1 MAELIGGRFRVG
13 RPIGSGAQGRVVAA
27 HDDLLDRPVA
37 LKVLRVGGPDSNARA
52 RFLREARSAAGIVH
66 PNVVMVFDVGAV
78 DGDLADPT
86 TTPYIAMELVDGPSL
101 AQVLTDRGALAVA
114 DAVEATR
121 QILAGLGAA
130 HHRGLLHR
138 DVKPGNVLLA
148 PDGTVKLT
156 DFGIATS
163 AEGGAALTQTG
174 TMLGTVA
181 YLAPERIAGR
191 PATPASDLYAVGV
204 ILFELLTG
212 KPPYTGDSA
221 LDVAM
226 AHGHA
231 PVPDPREARADI
243 PPALAELV
251 VRALAKDPADRFPTA
266 AEMDRAL
273 ADTGVAEGAP
283 AIAGPPVTAALPV
296 LPAASAV
303 PSVVASRT
311 ATSRAMS
318 PNAVAP
324 GLDEGPGAP
333 PDHPGRPGRGS
344 GVVRTA
350 TLVVGGLL
358 VAVVVA
364 ALVGSSL
371 DNGSTS
377 AAPATPSSAV
387 PPTSAPQPVPT
398 PSTLSPTP
406 EPPPEQQPVPPAGPE
421 PGSLDELIAR
431 LSADPDAAGDRGED
445 LVDRLE
451 DVRDAD
457 PDDRVREATETV
469 ARVGRWTRQGDLD
482 EDVAREVTERLVAE
496 VGRDLLTDPERRD
509 ERDDDR
515 DNGDGDDDGDD
526 GDDD

>member
-13 RPIGSGAQGRVVAA
+13 QPIGSGAQGRVVAA

-37 LKVLRVGGPDSNARA
+37 LKMLRVGGPDSNARA

-66 PNVVMVFDVGAV
+66 PNVVMVYDVGAI

-86 TTPYIAMELVDGPSL
+86 TTPYIAMELVAGPSL
-101 AQVLTDRGALAVA
+101 AQVVADRGPLDVA

-163 AEGGAALTQTG
+163 AEGNVALTQTG

-204 ILFELLTG
+204 ILYELLTG
-212 KPPYTGDSA
+212 TPPFTGDTA

-231 PVPDPREARADI
+231 PVPDPRQARADV

-251 VRALAKDPADRFPTA
+251 VRALAKDPADRFPSA

-273 ADTGVAEGAP
+273 ADASAADTNPAEGTGAV
-283 AIAGPPVTAALPV
+283 AGPPVTAALPV
-296 LPAASAV
+296 PPAGPVIS
-303 PSVVASRT
+303 SRT
-311 ATSRAMS
+311 ATSRVMS
-318 PNAVAP
+318 ATPADADP
-324 GLDEGPGAP
+324 DDEVPAR
-333 PDHPGRPGRGS
+333 PGRPGRGP
-344 GVVRTA
+344 GLVRTA
-350 TLVVGGLL
+350 TLIVGGIL
-358 VAVVVA
+358 VAGVVA

-371 DNGSTS
+371 DSGGSTS
-377 AAPATPSSAV
+377 AAPAAPSSAA
-387 PPTSAPQPVPT
+387 PPPAAEQPAPT
-398 PSTLSPTP
+398 PSTPSPTP
-406 EPPPEQQPVPPAGPE
+406 STPE
-421 PGSLDELIAR
+421 PTPPSSDAEPGGLDALIAR
-431 LSADPDAAGDRGED
+431 LSSDPGAAGERGED

-451 DVRDAD
+451 DVRNAD
-457 PDDRVREATETV
+457 PDDRVREATDTV
-469 ARVGRWTRQGDLD
+469 ARAARWARQDQLD
-482 EDVAREVTERLVAE
+482 DGVAREVAEVLVAE
-496 VGRDLLTDPERRD
+496 VGRDLLADPGRRD
-509 ERDDDR
+509 NDQDDD
-515 DNGDGDDDGDD
+515 
-526 GDDD
+526 